1 MHGNVLGLAAHGSPQ
16 QRGRFRAAH
25 LPQMAGNGVAGY
37 PRFQAAV
44 PPAAAE
50 LSVLFHPHMA
60 DLRRFVHPAL
70 IDTAL
75 RNDGGAHAGA
85 PFEQQQILL
94 RPPQAIN
101 QLGLGKGLDVV
112 FQQHGTLQRLSQR
125 GSYLHGLI
133 PDAVSMGADALF
145 PVHRAGHRNARPQ
158 QLFPADAVFPEQ
170 GFAHIGHPL

>member
-1 MHGNVLGLAAHGSPQ
+1 MGWLAT
-16 QRGRFRAAH
+16 R
-25 LPQMAGNGVAGY
+25 
-37 PRFQAAV
+37 
-44 PPAAAE
+44 
-50 LSVLFHPHMA
+50 VLFHPHMA
-60 DLRRFVHPAL
+60 DLRRFVHSAL

-75 RNDGGAHAGA
+75 RNDGGTHAGA

-94 RPPQAIN
+94 RPPQAIS

-133 PDAVSMGADALF
+133 PDAVSVGADALF
-145 PVHRAGHRNARPQ
+145 PVHRAGHRDARPQ